1 MPLVSFLMSN
11 YKTPPAYLR
20 RALDSILAQTLTDF
34 EAVVINDGVKDESYE
49 LLLEY
54 AEKDGRI
61 RIIENETNLGLPVSL
76 NKGIDACRGKYI
88 ARMDTDDICLP
99 DRLEKQVEYMESHPD
114 VMFAGA
120 WADAF
125 EEDENDIVFPWK
137 PKMCPH
143 EEYRV
148 RLLFQNDPTLLHPT
162 VIFRRDFL
170 ESNALRYSEDPKMR
184 YTEDYEMWT
193 RCADR
198 GKAGILEQVVLKYRN
213 VQADSRI
220 TVRHSGEMYDSS
232 LYAQQGLLR
241 RLGIEVTDEEA
252 GLNIGL
258 LTGIKPFDVRYKRW
272 MDKIIAQNRKYG
284 VYDQAT
290 LKRLLHE
297 RWYKS
302 VAHGIGRKKTFRRR
316 LRCFLTA
323 YPSDMP
329 HLAVLMIRRRFG
341 TVKT

>member
-20 RALDSILAQTLTDF
+20 RALDSMLAQTLTDF
-34 EAVVINDGVKDESYE
+34 EAVAINDGVKDESYE

-120 WADAF
+120 WADVF
-125 EEDENDIVFPWK
+125 EEDEDQPVRTWSPV
-137 PKMCPH
+137 MCSR
-143 EEYRV
+143 EEYRI
-148 RLLFQNDPTLLHPT
+148 RLLFQNDPILIHPT

-170 ESNALRYSEDPKMR
+170 NDYSLRYSEDPNMR

-193 RCADR
+193 HCAEC
-198 GKAGILEQVVLKYRN
+198 GKAGILERIVLKYRN
-213 VQADSRI
+213 VQAESRI
-220 TVRHSGEMYDSS
+220 TVRHQSGMYESS
-232 LYAQQGLLR
+232 LYAQRGIIR
-241 RLGIEVTDEEA
+241 RLGIEMTEEEA
-252 GLNIGL
+252 KLNLGL
-258 LTGIKPFDVRYKRW
+258 LTGVKPYDIRYKRW
-272 MDKIIAQNRKYG
+272 IDKLISGNRKYRI
-284 VYDQAT
+284 YDRAM
-290 LKRLLHE
+290 LKSMLHE
-297 RWYKS
+297 RWYKT
-302 VAHGIGRKKTFRRR
+302 VVYAMKREKT
-316 LRCFLTA
+316 LRIKLRYFLSA
-323 YPSDMP
+323 YPADMP
-329 HLAVLMIRRRFG
+329 RLTVLFIRRKLGFG
-341 TVKT
+341 KL